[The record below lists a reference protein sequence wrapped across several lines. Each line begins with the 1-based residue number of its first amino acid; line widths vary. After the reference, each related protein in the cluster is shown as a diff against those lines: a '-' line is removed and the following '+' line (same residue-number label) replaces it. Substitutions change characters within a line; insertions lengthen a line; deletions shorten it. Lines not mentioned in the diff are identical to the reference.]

1 LFRLLCFCFL
11 GIKSVSLCE
20 FWFILYGKLR
30 VIVLRFGVFELG
42 IAEFFSFIY
51 HIRCEFG
58 FFIVNFY
65 LFIIYK
71 SKSFESALIVV

>member
-11 GIKSVSLCE
+11 GIKNVSLCE
-20 FWFILYGKLR
+20 FWFGLYGKLR

-58 FFIVNFY
+58 FFIVNFFY
-65 LFIIYK
+65 LLFIRVR
-71 SKSFESALIVV
+71 ALKVP